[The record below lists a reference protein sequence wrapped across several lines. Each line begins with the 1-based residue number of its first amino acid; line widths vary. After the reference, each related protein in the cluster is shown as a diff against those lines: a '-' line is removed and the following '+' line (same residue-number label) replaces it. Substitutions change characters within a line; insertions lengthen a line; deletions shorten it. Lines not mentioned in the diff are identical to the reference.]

1 MVWFFLLCLGL
12 TLYFIVQYSVV
23 RVTRTPWWQL
33 WLVLMIPAFVIA
45 GWALTHKPTEAM
57 PTPLLVAAFVV
68 SVLLYV
74 LLIGRKPQIPPTA
87 SPGQSLGPNNG
98 EPQSEKTSPLLS
110 KEEQTQIQNCFPW
123 SVYYLQ
129 NIDYRPQ
136 AVICRGQLRAESEVA
151 YQTIRKNVQ
160 TEFGDR
166 FLVLFQTGAVNQP
179 FFALVANPYA
189 EPQSKPQPRTIL
201 KRPGLAIGLLLL
213 TLLTTTLAGIS
224 LTYPD
229 LKPETLS
236 ENPQMLWSGFPYAI
250 ALVAILGIHELGHYF
265 AAGFYKLQTTLPYFI
280 PVPFAFGT
288 FGAYTQIRTPIPS
301 RKILF
306 DVGIAGPLA
315 GLAITLP
322 ILIWGLL
329 HSQLVELPSKP
340 EILSPHFFNPR
351 FSLFFAG
358 LCRIVFGQ
366 WLTSNSAIDLHP
378 VAVAGLIGLMVTA
391 LNLIPFG
398 QFDGGQIVY
407 GIYGQR
413 MGLVISHISRIL
425 VLLLSFVQPILLF
438 WGIFLMF
445 VPAVNEPALNDVS
458 ELDNY
463 RDTLGLVA
471 LGLLLLIVLP
481 VPGGLEFLFFAAH
494 PTP

>member
-1 MVWFFLLCLGL
+1 MVWLFLFCLGL

-33 WLVLMIPAFVIA
+33 WLALMIPAFVIA
-45 GWALTHKPTEAM
+45 GWALTHPSTEAM
-57 PTPLLVAAFVV
+57 PTPLLVGAFVV
-68 SVLLYV
+68 SVLSYV
-74 LLIGRKPQIPPTA
+74 ILIGRKPRIPPTTA
-87 SPGQSLGPNNG
+87 SALNSETGESQSV
-98 EPQSEKTSPLLS
+98 EQSSSPLLS
-110 KEEQTQIQNCFPW
+110 QEEQTQIQNCFPW

-151 YQTIRKNVQ
+151 YQTIRQNVQ

-189 EPQSKPQPRTIL
+189 EPQTKPQRQTTL
-201 KRPGLAIGLLLL
+201 KRPGLALGLVLL
-213 TLLTTTLAGIS
+213 TLLTTTLAGLS
-224 LTYPD
+224 LIYSD
-229 LKPETLS
+229 LKLDTLVAH
-236 ENPQMLWSGFPYAI
+236 PQMLLSGLPYAI
-250 ALVAILGIHELGHYF
+250 TLIAILGIHELGHYF
-265 AAGFYKLQTTLPYFI
+265 TAIFYKLQTTLPYFI

-301 RKILF
+301 RKIQF

-315 GLAITLP
+315 GIAITLP

-329 HSQLVELPSKP
+329 HSQLTELPSKP
-340 EILSPHFFNPR
+340 EPLSDDFFNPR
-351 FSLFFAG
+351 FSFIFAG

-378 VAVAGLIGLMVTA
+378 VAVAGIIGLLVTA

-398 QFDGGQIVY
+398 QFDGGQIVHA
-407 GIYGQR
+407 IYGQR

-425 VLLLSFVQPILLF
+425 VLLLSFVQPVLLF

-445 VPAVNEPALNDVS
+445 VPAVHEPALNDVS

-471 LGLLLLIVLP
+471 LGLLLLIILP
-481 VPGGLEFLFFAAH
+481 VPTGLEFLFFTAH